1 VNIND
6 FLEIYQQVM
15 HNPEAFDIYM
25 KSVDKRLKAAG
36 IDIPGRTFAALSEIS
51 REFNCIISFD
61 DELAKRVNKWFQD
74 RYGDR
79 LKLSWQI
86 GKMVVLIDGDPYIV
100 RYPLVPVPRTVNP
113 LEWIVDA
120 TPTLLHAISPNDLD
134 ILVES
139 LISGY
144 ESFQQLEELPDA
156 AIANLETAIVQIMN
170 RPPHYGESKWASL
183 QATEKTLKAYIK
195 QQGGAPK
202 YTHKLTNLAKEAEN
216 FGLPPVSQP
225 LIDCIQCPADVRH
238 GDISVTL
245 DEAIK
250 AHHASIQV
258 CMHIATN
265 FSR

>member
-1 VNIND
+1 MNN

-15 HNPEAFDIYM
+15 NNPEAFDTYM

-36 IDIPGRTFAALSEIS
+36 IDIPGRTFVALPEIS
-51 REFNCIISFD
+51 REFNCIISSD
-61 DELAKRVNKWFQD
+61 DELHKRVNRWFED

-79 LKLSWQI
+79 SKLSWQI
-86 GKMVVLIDGDPYIV
+86 GKMVVLIDDDPYIV
-100 RYPLVPVPRTVNP
+100 QYPLVLVPRIVDP

-120 TPTLLHAISPNDLD
+120 TPALLHAISPNDLD

-144 ESFQQLEELPDA
+144 ESFQQLKGLPEA
-156 AIANLETAIVQIMN
+156 ARANLETAIVQIMN
-170 RPPHYGESKWASL
+170 QPSHYGESKWASL

-195 QQGGAPK
+195 QQGGTPK
-202 YTHKLTNLAKEAEN
+202 RTHKLTDLAKQAEK

-225 LIDCIQCPADVRH
+225 LIGCIQCSAGVRYD
-238 GDISVTL
+238 DISVTL
-245 DEAIK
+245 DEAVE